1 MSDFHRPR
9 RIEDQY
15 RYALDN
21 LMRSWLHL
29 PRTTDLDSI
38 LAYLNNGGGVAVTEA
53 AQRVARG
60 MVTALAVQNAQSW
73 REAAEKSTQGK
84 RIFDLLRT
92 EMDGPVGIVMRGMVA
107 RHALLIRTMPQNIAQ
122 DIASQIATRQMR
134 GERAETIAANIY
146 ERIPEITASRIA
158 MLARTE
164 VGSTATAIS
173 RARSENLGLPCYE
186 WLSSVDVRVRP
197 SHRKMDHVI
206 VLWSD
211 PPAPEM
217 LAHFGKPYQSSK
229 GRLGG
234 GLGLF
239 LVVNVIRK
247 LGGNVTAANAAD
259 TGAIVTLSLPL
270 SALSLEYRN
279 GERPFPA

>member
-1 MSDFHRPR
+1 M
-9 RIEDQY
+9 
-15 RYALDN
+15 
-21 LMRSWLHL
+21 
-29 PRTTDLDSI
+29 
-38 LAYLNNGGGVAVTEA
+38 
-53 AQRVARG
+53 
-60 MVTALAVQNAQSW
+60 TALAVQNAQSW
-73 REAAEKSTQGK
+73 REAAGKSTQGK
-84 RIFDLLRT
+84 RIFDLLRM

-134 GERAETIAANIY
+134 GERAETIAASIY

-186 WLSSVDVRVRP
+186 WLSSEDVRVRP
-197 SHRKMDHVI
+197 SHRKMDHVL

-217 LAHFGKPYQSSK
+217 LATRQVSVWGIITLGKPLDAGATPMSSLTSIK
-229 GRLGG
+229 SIGRTSATL
-234 GLGLF
+234 
-239 LVVNVIRK
+239 
-247 LGGNVTAANAAD
+247 AAR
-259 TGAIVTLSLPL
+259 S
-270 SALSLEYRN
+270 
-279 GERPFPA
+279 PAWDAHGF

>member
-1 MSDFHRPR
+1 MPDFHRPR

-29 PRTTDLDSI
+29 PRTPDLDSI

-60 MVTALAVQNAQSW
+60 MVTASAVQNAQSW
-73 REAAEKSTQGK
+73 REAAGKSTQGK
-84 RIFDLLRT
+84 RIFDLLRM

-186 WLSSVDVRVRP
+186 WLSSEDVRVRP
-197 SHRKMDHVI
+197 SHRKMDHVL

-217 LAHFGKPYQSSK
+217 LAHVKS
-229 GRLGG
+229 RLGHYHAG
-234 GLGLF
+234 MSPNCRCDA
-239 LVVNVIRK
+239 NVIVDLDQVDWPHKVYSRDSITRMGRARFLK
-247 LGGNVTAANAAD
+247 L
-259 TGAIVTLSLPL
+259 IHP
-270 SALSLEYRN
+270 
-279 GERPFPA
+279 